1 MKNRNSRKAQEQKVK
16 ASGLDAAQPDVIR
29 DTASITRRE
38 MIAGVTLS
46 GATLVGAS
54 FIPVSA
60 IQAAPQ
66 AAQAT
71 AVKPAAAFL
80 PEQRRILEAFI
91 DRIIPRDENGPG
103 AVESG
108 AAEYIDRSFV
118 EFLAAEKESFT
129 AGLAAV
135 DAFARTS
142 QGAPFAELS
151 PEKRDAVLT
160 AIDSGQAPRVEG
172 RFTTPDLRA
181 FFNRARRLTLEGM
194 FCDPYWG
201 GNKNFAG
208 WDLIRYP
215 GVRLSVT
222 AEDQKMSKPV
232 AAVHKSAYGANGEG
246 ENHGH

>member
-1 MKNRNSRKAQEQKVK
+1 MKSRRSREDEYTEAQDG
-16 ASGLDAAQPDVIR
+16 AP
-29 DTASITRRE
+29 ITRRE
-38 MIAGVTLS
+38 MIAGVALG
-46 GATLVGAS
+46 GATLAGAA
-54 FIPVSA
+54 FVPVTA

-66 AAQAT
+66 AAA
-71 AVKPAAAFL
+71 KPAAAAFL

-91 DRIIPRDENGPG
+91 DRIIPTDETGPG

-118 EFLAAEKESFT
+118 EFLAGEKESFT
-129 AGLAAV
+129 AGLTAV
-135 DAFARTS
+135 DAFAKKS
-142 QGAPFAELS
+142 QGRSFAELS
-151 PEKRDAVLT
+151 AGERDAVLT
-160 AIDSGQAPRVEG
+160 AIDSGQADE
-172 RFTTPDLRA
+172 LRP

-215 GVRLSVT
+215 GVRLNVT
-222 AEDQKMSKPV
+222 ADDQKMSKP
-232 AAVHKSAYGANGEG
+232 AAPNHKSAYASGGG

>member
-1 MKNRNSRKAQEQKVK
+1 MKKERSRKRQEQVVQ
-16 ASGLDAAQPDVIR
+16 DA
-29 DTASITRRE
+29 ASITRRD
-38 MIAGVTLS
+38 MIAGVTLA
-46 GATLVGAS
+46 GATFAGAA
-54 FIPVSA
+54 FIPISA

-66 AAQAT
+66 AAQASGGK
-71 AVKPAAAFL
+71 AAAAFL
-80 PEQRRILEAFI
+80 PAQRRILEAFI
-91 DRIIPRDENGPG
+91 DRIIPSDESGPG

-108 AAEYIDRSFV
+108 AAEYIDRAFV
-118 EFLAAEKESFT
+118 EFLAGEKESFA

-142 QGAPFAELS
+142 QGAPLAELS
-151 PEKRDAVLT
+151 AEKRDAVLT
-160 AIDSGQAPRVEG
+160 AIDNGQANN
-172 RFTTPDLRA
+172 LRA
-181 FFNRARRLTLEGM
+181 FFTRARRLTLEGM

-222 AEDQKMSKPV
+222 PEDQKMNKPV
-232 AAVHKSAYGANGEG
+232 TTIHRSAYATLNNGANAEG

>member
-1 MKNRNSRKAQEQKVK
+1 MKNQRPGKKQK
-16 ASGLDAAQPDVIR
+16 QDVSE
-29 DTASITRRE
+29 ALSITRRE
-38 MIAGVTLS
+38 MIAGATLT
-46 GATLVGAS
+46 GATMLGAAL
-54 FIPVSA
+54 IPVSA

-66 AAQAT
+66 AAAT
-71 AVKPAAAFL
+71 AKPALAFL

-91 DRIIPRDENGPG
+91 DRIIPSDENGPG

-118 EFLAAEKESFT
+118 DFLAGEKETFT
-129 AGLAAV
+129 AGLAGV
-135 DAFARTS
+135 DSFARTS
-142 QGAPFAELS
+142 QGAPFAELR
-151 PEKRDAVLT
+151 PEKRDAVLI
-160 AIDSGQAPRVEG
+160 AIDGGQANN
-172 RFTTPDLRA
+172 LRA

-208 WDLIRYP
+208 WDLIKYP

-222 AEDQKMSKPV
+222 AEDQKMSKP
-232 AAVHKSAYGANGEG
+232 AVPVHRSAYTSNGGG

>member
-1 MKNRNSRKAQEQKVK
+1 MHKEQLGKADERITE
-16 ASGLDAAQPDVIR
+16 ASDR
-29 DTASITRRE
+29 TAVGDGGSITRRE
-38 MIAGVTLS
+38 MIAGVTLA
-46 GATLVGAS
+46 GAALTGAS
-54 FIPVSA
+54 VAGLGLVPISA
-60 IQAAPQ
+60 IQAAP
-66 AAQAT
+66 AA
-71 AVKPAAAFL
+71 AVKSGPAFL

-108 AAEYIDRSFV
+108 AADYIDRAFV
-118 EFLAAEKESFT
+118 EFIGAEKESFT
-129 AGLAAV
+129 AGIAAV
-135 DAFARTS
+135 DAYARTS

-160 AIDSGQAPRVEG
+160 AIDSGQANN
-172 RFTTPDLRA
+172 LRA

-194 FCDPYWG
+194 FSDPYWG

-222 AEDQKMSKPV
+222 PNDQKMSEP
-232 AAVHKSAYGANGEG
+232 ATAVHKSAYAANGGG

>member
-1 MKNRNSRKAQEQKVK
+1 MKSRRFQNAKKKRPADG
-16 ASGLDAAQPDVIR
+16 GL
-29 DTASITRRE
+29 SITRRDVL
-38 MIAGVTLS
+38 A
-46 GATLVGAS
+46 GATLAS
-54 FIPVSA
+54 AALAGGLIPASA

-66 AAQAT
+66 AASK
-71 AVKPAAAFL
+71 AVGAAAKTGPAFS
-80 PEQRRILEAFI
+80 PDQRRILEAFI

-108 AAEYIDRSFV
+108 AADYIDRSFV
-118 EFLAAEKESFT
+118 EFLTGEKDSFA

-135 DAFARTS
+135 DAFARSS
-142 QGAPFAELS
+142 QGAPFADLS

-160 AIDSGQAPRVEG
+160 AIDDGHANQ
-172 RFTTPDLRA
+172 LRP

-215 GVRLSVT
+215 GIRLSVT
-222 AEDQKMSKPV
+222 AEDQKMSKP
-232 AAVHKSAYGANGEG
+232 AATLHKSAYASNGEQ
-246 ENHGH
+246 NHGH

>member
-1 MKNRNSRKAQEQKVK
+1 MKNKNSRKAQEQKVE

-29 DTASITRRE
+29 DMASITRRE

-46 GATLVGAS
+46 GATLVGAA

-80 PEQRRILEAFI
+80 PEQRRTLEAFI

-160 AIDSGQAPRVEG
+160 AIDSNQAPN
-172 RFTTPDLRA
+172 LRA

-215 GVRLSVT
+215 GVRLNVT

-232 AAVHKSAYGANGEG
+232 AAVHRSAYSASGEG